1 MHLSPPTFCRL
12 IRFLSFDHRHR
23 SCSHALI
30 GRIAFLPPFLPPG
43 KTVPGAVGLRAGSG
57 SAFPDVKPS
66 IMASHPSTRTP
77 TPSLLVGGSTRSG
90 TIWQRRLPSPPYYHQ
105 PSCLP
110 RLLYYPLSSARP
122 PQDWIGFWLD
132 VPIRPCALLQAR
144 ILWPLASRCEFLAL
158 LCSSCFAQ
166 SIPWCIPQLR
176 LGLPWVVRTLHL
188 RRCPLFPLL
197 RAELPFLGSA
207 VTTSASCLNGSNY
220 PRLAGPLVVFPACRS
235 IGH

>member
-122 PQDWIGFWLD
+122 PSRLDWLLVGRAYPSLCAAAGTYS
-132 VPIRPCALLQAR
+132 VAPCL
-144 ILWPLASRCEFLAL
+144 E
-158 LCSSCFAQ
+158 
-166 SIPWCIPQLR
+166 
-176 LGLPWVVRTLHL
+176 V
-188 RRCPLFPLL
+188 
-197 RAELPFLGSA
+197 
-207 VTTSASCLNGSNY
+207 
-220 PRLAGPLVVFPACRS
+220 
-235 IGH
+235 